1 MRVFVTGAT
10 GFIGSAVVKELM
22 NAGYEVLG
30 LARSQV
36 GVKSLIEM
44 GAQVHRGDIEDLDSL
59 RRGAAMSDGVIH
71 LAFNHDFSKFQENCE
86 TDRRVIETL
95 SSPLMGTDR
104 PLVVTSGVAI
114 LPPGQLGTEDTLTTS
129 GAAAHPR
136 TASEEAAD
144 LAAERGV
151 HVSVVRLAPSVHGD
165 GRYGFVSLLID
176 LARNQGVSAFVG
188 EGLNRWPAVHRLDAA
203 RLFKLA
209 FEKGV
214 AGARYHGVDEEGVPL
229 REIAEVIGHRLN
241 VPIVSKTPEEA
252 NHHFGWFSPFAMMDI
267 LSSSQKTRDQLG
279 WQPIQAGLIQDLGQ
293 SLY

>member
-30 LARSQV
+30 LARSEV

-95 SSPLMGTDR
+95 SSTLMGTDR
-104 PLVVTSGVAI
+104 PLVVTSGVAL
-114 LPPGQLGTEDTLTTS
+114 LPPGQLGTEDTLTAS

-176 LARNQGVSAFVG
+176 IARNQGVSAFVG

-203 RLFKLA
+203 RLFRLA

-252 NHHFGWFSPFAMMDI
+252 NHHFGWFSHFAMMDI
-267 LSSSQKTRDQLG
+267 PSSSQKTRYQLG

-293 SLY
+293 PLY